1 MSFITIVS
9 FSTRMGGGVV
19 RVKKQSLNTPIH
31 LSLVCSY
38 LIFLPLLDC
47 VQPLKGQLS
56 AIIEPATCLL
66 DNSYQAVQ
74 ASGEYLQP
82 CTE

>member
-1 MSFITIVS
+1 
-9 FSTRMGGGVV
+9 MGGGIA
-19 RVKKQSLNTPIH
+19 RVKRQFLKTPVH

-38 LIFLPLLDC
+38 LTFLPLLDC
-47 VQPLKGQLS
+47 VKPLKGQLS

-66 DNSYQAVQ
+66 DSSYQVVQ
-74 ASGEYLQP
+74 AAGEYLQP

>member
-1 MSFITIVS
+1 MSSITIVS
-9 FSTRMGGGVV
+9 FTTRTGGGIA
-19 RVKKQSLNTPIH
+19 RVKRQFLNIPIH

-38 LIFLPLLDC
+38 PIFLPLLDC
-47 VQPLKGQLS
+47 VQLLKGQLS

-74 ASGEYLQP
+74 AAGEYLQP